1 LKKIGKNKTRYRTQ
15 YIEKDISK
23 SILLN
28 ILKFYKNKMIRGH
41 LRMLVIKALDE
52 GEKSGY
58 GLTKFISKNTGWKPS
73 CGSMYPLL
81 EQLTKEKIVE
91 FKVKENKKMYALTI
105 IGKEE
110 LKKIS
115 EKKAELLTKVDEV
128 MKTYMTIYK
137 QKLGKF
143 QQKAINLMKEG
154 KIDIENP
161 PPEMTRLK
169 ELMSELVVTG
179 KVKKEWEKINKLLK
193 RTNDELEKIK

>member
-1 LKKIGKNKTRYRTQ
+1 
-15 YIEKDISK
+15 
-23 SILLN
+23 
-28 ILKFYKNKMIRGH
+28 MIRGH

>member
-1 LKKIGKNKTRYRTQ
+1 
-15 YIEKDISK
+15 
-23 SILLN
+23 
-28 ILKFYKNKMIRGH
+28 
-41 LRMLVIKALDE
+41 VIKALDE

>member
-1 LKKIGKNKTRYRTQ
+1 
-15 YIEKDISK
+15 
-23 SILLN
+23 
-28 ILKFYKNKMIRGH
+28 
-41 LRMLVIKALDE
+41 MLVIKALDE